1 MTTSTQGVYRST
13 DGVTWTSISDTLFPS
28 TMPWRLIP
36 DEATPTTSFLLGMWC
51 GGLFRLTDTQ

>member
-1 MTTSTQGVYRST
+1 MCRMVHTRTLCLLLGVYRST

-36 DEATPTTSFLLGMWC
+36 DEA
-51 GGLFRLTDTQ
+51 